1 MVGFR
6 KWASMLACLLL
17 LLSVPLVAQQG
28 VPDAPAPKATQP
40 NQFPDNAPPAPKNT
54 RPTDATPPA
63 EATPSSVPAQPQGPD
78 ALTTDLKQFGKFTTV
93 VNFVQVP
100 VTVRESSGKLVEGL
114 GPADFT
120 IYEDGVPQR
129 LKFFSS
135 DSFPLTAAVV
145 IFTDLPV
152 STMKKVNQSLPALIG
167 AFSQYDE
174 VALYRYGHT
183 VSQVAGFTAAES
195 LPTATLA
202 RVKGTGRPGGPPA
215 IFGPLAQGPSING
228 HPADPGQPGPQVAN
242 LPPPVQ
248 ESFVLNDAILR
259 AAQDLSRRDRSRRK
273 IIFVVSDGRELGSV
287 ASFDEVRKVLLSNNI
302 SVYALGVD
310 TAAIPVYDKLG
321 RLRVPGFGYANIL
334 PKYAT
339 ATGGDIFAE
348 FDRQSIEQAY
358 AKITAAARNQYTL
371 GYSAKATPSTSY
383 RTIDVRVHRPN
394 LVVTAK
400 EGYYPLPTQGPQQP
414 QPQQQPATPNR

>member
-6 KWASMLACLLL
+6 NWTSMMLCLVSLL
-17 LLSVPLVAQQG
+17 GIPLVAQQS
-28 VPDAPAPKATQP
+28 VPDAPVPKTTQP
-40 NQFPDNAPPAPKNT
+40 NQFPESAPPAPKNT
-54 RPTDATPPA
+54 RPADASPAAAATPA
-63 EATPSSVPAQPQGPD
+63 PAQQQGPD
-78 ALTTDLKQFGKFTTV
+78 ALTTDLKQFGKFSTV

-100 VTVRESSGKLVEGL
+100 VTVKNSSGRLVEGL
-114 GPADFT
+114 APADFT
-120 IYEDGVPQR
+120 VYEDGVPQKLR
-129 LKFFSS
+129 FFSS

-145 IFTDLPV
+145 VFTDLPTA
-152 STMKKVNQSLPALIG
+152 SMKKVNESLPALIG

-183 VSQVAGFTAAES
+183 VSQVSSFVAAES
-195 LPTATLA
+195 VPTATIA
-202 RVKGTGRPGGPPA
+202 RVKGTGRQGGPPA

-228 HPADPGQPGPQVAN
+228 HPADPGQPGPQIAN

-273 IIFVVSDGRELGSV
+273 IIFVVSDGRELGSI
-287 ASFDEVRKVLLSNNI
+287 AGFDEVRKVLLSNNI
-302 SVYALGVD
+302 AVYALGVD

-334 PKYAT
+334 PKYAS
-339 ATGGDIFAE
+339 ATGGDAFAK
-348 FDRQSIEQAY
+348 FDRQSIELAY
-358 AKITAAARNQYTL
+358 AEITSVARNQYTL
-371 GYSAKATPSTSY
+371 GYNAKATPSSAY

-394 LVVTAK
+394 LTVTAK
-400 EGYYPLPTQGPQQP
+400 EGYYPLPTQAAQP
-414 QPQQQPATPNR
+414 QQPATPNR

>member
-1 MVGFR
+1 MVGIR
-6 KWASMLACLLL
+6 SWRGLVVCLLPL
-17 LLSVPLVAQQG
+17 LGFPLMGQQG
-28 VPDAPAPKATQP
+28 IPDAPAPKTTQT
-40 NQFPDNAPPAPKNT
+40 NQFPESAPPAPKNT
-54 RPTDATPPA
+54 RPDDSPAATPAPA
-63 EATPSSVPAQPQGPD
+63 APQQGID
-78 ALTTDLKQFGKFTTV
+78 ALTTDLKQFGKISV
-93 VNFVQVP
+93 SVNFVQVP
-100 VTVRESSGKLVEGL
+100 VTVRDNSGKLVEGL
-114 GPADFT
+114 APADFT
-120 IYEDGVPQR
+120 VLEDGVPQR
-129 LKFFSS
+129 LRFFSS

-145 IFTDLPV
+145 IFTDLPT
-152 STMKKVNQSLPALIG
+152 SSMKKVNQSLPALIG

-183 VSQVAGFTAAES
+183 VSQVSSFAPAENV
-195 LPTATLA
+195 PTATIA
-202 RVKGTGRPGGPPA
+202 RVKGTGRQGGPPA

-273 IIFVVSDGRELGSV
+273 IIFVVSDGRELGSI

-302 SVYALGVD
+302 AVYALGVD

-321 RLRVPGFGYANIL
+321 RLRVPGFGWANIL
-334 PKYAT
+334 PKYAS
-339 ATGGDIFAE
+339 ATGGDAFAE
-348 FDRQSIEQAY
+348 FDKQSIELAY
-358 AKITAAARNQYTL
+358 AKITSVARNQYTL
-371 GYSAKATPSTSY
+371 GYNAKATPSSAY

-400 EGYYPLPTQGPQQP
+400 EGYYPLPTQAAQP
-414 QPQQQPATPNR
+414 QQPATPNR